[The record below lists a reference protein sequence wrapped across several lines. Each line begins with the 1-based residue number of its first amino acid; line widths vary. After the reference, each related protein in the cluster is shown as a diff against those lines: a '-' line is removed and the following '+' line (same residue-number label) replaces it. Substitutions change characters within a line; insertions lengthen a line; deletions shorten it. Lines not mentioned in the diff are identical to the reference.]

1 MSNLLVVSVSNS
13 SGVQPFN
20 MIATIGA
27 IICAIVVIVFT
38 LTDIFSKGVENKPR
52 KGLFGLL
59 YFIVFIFLLVSLF
72 AFQGKTENTST
83 ITYDMSKWLAFLY
96 LAIELFVITTFFT
109 TRKK

>member
-1 MSNLLVVSVSNS
+1 MSNLLVVNVSNS

-38 LTDIFSKGVENKPR
+38 LADIFSKGVENKPR

-59 YFIVFIFLLVSLF
+59 YLIVFVFLLVSLF
-72 AFQGKTENTST
+72 AFQGKTENTSA